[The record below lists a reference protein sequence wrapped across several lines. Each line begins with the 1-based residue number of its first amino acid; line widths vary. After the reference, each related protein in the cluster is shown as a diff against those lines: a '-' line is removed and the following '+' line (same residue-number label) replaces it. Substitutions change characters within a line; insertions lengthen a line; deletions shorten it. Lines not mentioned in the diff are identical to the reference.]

1 MSLAQEPTPENVT
14 KATASSDEA
23 PTSGA
28 RSSLS
33 ATLATLKAAQRKQ
46 GAPSYEKRIA
56 HLDALR
62 KALVSRK
69 EEIARAIS
77 ADDEPF
83 AAEVQGLRG
92 PRRVRAYLVDVTRR
106 ERLAA

>member
-1 MSLAQEPTPENVT
+1 MCH
-14 KATASSDEA
+14 
-23 PTSGA
+23 
-28 RSSLS
+28 RW
-33 ATLATLKAAQRKQ
+33 AADFPGR
-46 GAPSYEKRIA
+46 
-56 HLDALR
+56 
-62 KALVSRK
+62 
-69 EEIARAIS
+69 ARAIS